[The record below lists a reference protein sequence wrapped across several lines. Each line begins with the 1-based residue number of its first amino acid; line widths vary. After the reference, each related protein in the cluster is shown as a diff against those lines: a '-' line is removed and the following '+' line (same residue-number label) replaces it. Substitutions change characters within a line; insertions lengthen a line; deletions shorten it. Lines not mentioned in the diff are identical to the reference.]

1 MGPVVTAPY
10 PGFPT
15 DAQPLLMAALL
26 RAEGESLF
34 RETIFEN
41 RYRQVPELRK
51 LGARIRLEDR
61 EAGVLGVSSLHAAE
75 LEATDLRGGAAMVLA
90 GLCAEGET
98 LLRDS
103 GHIRRG
109 YEDLSGC
116 LQLLGADLSYEGEKH
131 GVFV

>member
-1 MGPVVTAPY
+1 MKLPVRI
-10 PGFPT
+10 
-15 DAQPLLMAALL
+15 LLALL
-26 RAEGESLF
+26 C
-34 RETIFEN
+34 
-41 RYRQVPELRK
+41 
-51 LGARIRLEDR
+51 
-61 EAGVLGVSSLHAAE
+61 
-75 LEATDLRGGAAMVLA
+75 AAMVLA

-109 YEDLSGC
+109 YEDLNGC